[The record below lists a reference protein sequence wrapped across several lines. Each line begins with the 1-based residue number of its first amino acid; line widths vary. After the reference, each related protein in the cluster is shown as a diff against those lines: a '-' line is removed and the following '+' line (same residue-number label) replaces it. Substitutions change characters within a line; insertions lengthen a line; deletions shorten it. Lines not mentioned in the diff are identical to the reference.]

1 MKHFLGVS
9 RCCEQECTHTMANIL
24 SPAPRDCDYI
34 EGSLRQIEAARLA
47 LHSPSLQRAQGSCPA
62 MLRGEVQPAKP
73 GRKCLSRTQMAEP
86 YELSQDLLDKQ
97 MEVLSS
103 RYGGINQAN
112 DAANTIQRAYRR
124 YSMVKKFAAITSAV
138 QKNAEHRLSRRYQGA
153 QQQQGHPSVVTQ
165 AGQPGTGA
173 PQLQHRVRHVN
184 SEEEAHRRQAWDAT
198 DGTALRESAFH
209 HASCCVYNSAS
220 KSSYAGLSKVA
231 PVQDADISHAP
242 RPPLVVNSSSGGVL
256 PQHPAFTSPHTTSAH
271 HDCHTPHCPGRGP
284 GPPWP
289 VHTPH
294 HHIGVRPGVQAEDD
308 NHSDAEIQ
316 SFPID
321 YLPDRSA
328 LACTRVP
335 GMAPPSRSLVSGRAI
350 GPSHAHCAN
359 CGSGQALP
367 SHHSHRG
374 SARQQQQQQQLQQQ
388 QLQQQ
393 QQQHHHQSRRAPD
406 VPKRTVSRLT
416 SLDVGE
422 SSELYPRPPEQHRV
436 TVSAPHSRNS
446 STHSSPRVPGTG
458 ASNSQQ
464 PKHQNASSPGQ
475 AKPRVAQPGVP
486 SRSKDS
492 PAFHSNY
499 AVNEVIRKRH
509 YRTGLNIFNKKP
521 ERGIQYLI
529 GKGFLDNSAQAVARF
544 LITRKGLS
552 KQMIGEYL
560 GNISNPF
567 NQAVTQCFANEMD
580 LGNMQIDVALRKFQ
594 TYFRY
599 YHFK

>member
-1 MKHFLGVS
+1 
-9 RCCEQECTHTMANIL
+9 
-24 SPAPRDCDYI
+24 
-34 EGSLRQIEAARLA
+34 
-47 LHSPSLQRAQGSCPA
+47 
-62 MLRGEVQPAKP
+62 
-73 GRKCLSRTQMAEP
+73 MAEP

-103 RYGGINQAN
+103 RYGGISQAN

-138 QKNAEHRLSRRYQGA
+138 QKNAEHRLSRRYQG
-153 QQQQGHPSVVTQ
+153 QQQQHGQGMIVGQTQ

-198 DGTALRESAFH
+198 DGAVVRDAAFH
-209 HASCCVYNSAS
+209 HASCCVYNSTS

-231 PVQDADISHAP
+231 PIQDSDLSPALRQP
-242 RPPLVVNSSSGGVL
+242 MVVNSNSATGHSQV
-256 PQHPAFTSPHTTSAH
+256 QHPVHTSPHTTSLTSH

-284 GPPWP
+284 APPWP

-328 LACTRVP
+328 LACTRLP
-335 GMAPPSRSLVSGRAI
+335 GMAPPSRSLVSGRAV

-374 SARQQQQQQQLQQQ
+374 STRQQQ
-388 QLQQQ
+388 
-393 QQQHHHQSRRAPD
+393 HQARRAPAPD

-422 SSELYPRPPEQHRV
+422 SSELYPRPPEHRV

-446 STHSSPRVPGTG
+446 STHSSPRVPGSG
-458 ASNSQQ
+458 GSSSQQ
-464 PKHQNASSPGQ
+464 AKHQNASSPSQ
-475 AKPRVAQPGVP
+475 AKPRVAQPGIP
-486 SRSKDS
+486 SRPKDS

-599 YHFK
+599 VDT